1 MYICICNCVTDTD
14 LTKIIEENPNITL
27 EELQEMNIADNCYK
41 CVYEIED
48 FLTERR

>member
-14 LTKIIEENPNITL
+14 IIKIMKENPNITL

-41 CVYEIED
+41 CIYEIED
-48 FLTERR
+48 LLTEGK